1 MEHPEGDRRR
11 TVLVMADHYLPGF
24 KAGGPIRT
32 LHNLIEALGGEFHF
46 LVITRDRDLSDTQ
59 AYTGVRLNDW
69 NTVGPAQVYYASP
82 DTLTWR
88 GLRQL
93 LSRTRFDVLYLNSF
107 FSPVMTI
114 LPLVLRRLSG
124 HKPTPVVLAP
134 RGEFSPGALALKPAK
149 KQVYLA
155 LARAMGLLSDLRWQA
170 TSDAERA
177 QIIAL
182 VRARPDNIAV
192 VPNLPSVGRAA
203 THAEAGPRPVRA
215 PGPLRMV
222 FLSRISAMKNLD
234 FLINVLRRVTTPVT
248 LTVYGPIV
256 DGPYWKAC
264 LDAAKG
270 LPGAIHFNYVGEVQ
284 PDLVAATFAEHD
296 VFVFPTR
303 GENFGHVIL
312 ESLTAGTAV
321 IVSDRTPWQADSNGA
336 VTVLALA
343 EIDGWVRTIETWA
356 RFDNATL
363 EVRRAQAFARATAY
377 LLNNSSADAHKRLF
391 QAVLA
396 ASKDDFDRPEV
407 RGGSCL

>member
-1 MEHPEGDRRR
+1 MDHPEGDDRR
-11 TVLVMADHYLPGF
+11 TILVMADHYLPGF

-32 LHNLIEALGGEFHF
+32 LHNLIDALGDEFRF

-69 NTVGPAQVYYASP
+69 NTVGRARVYYASP

-107 FSPVMTI
+107 FSPLMTI

-124 HKPTPVVLAP
+124 RPSTPVVLAP

-149 KQVYLA
+149 KRAYLA
-155 LARAMGLLSDLRWQA
+155 LTRAMGLLSGLLWQA

-177 QIIAL
+177 QIVSL
-182 VRARPDNIAV
+182 VRAQADDVAV
-192 VPNLPSVGRAA
+192 VPNLPSVGRVV
-203 THAEAGPRPVRA
+203 TPAGAGMQPVRA

-222 FLSRISAMKNLD
+222 FLSRISPMKNLD
-234 FLINVLRRVTTPVT
+234 FLISVLRQVRTSAT
-248 LTVYGPIV
+248 LTVHGPVV
-256 DGPYWKAC
+256 DAPYWKAC
-264 LDAAKG
+264 QDAAQG
-270 LPGAIHFNYVGEVQ
+270 LPGNIRVTYAGEVQ
-284 PDLVAATFAEHD
+284 PDRVAATFAEHD

-321 IVSDRTPWQADSNGA
+321 IVSDRTPWQADANGA
-336 VTVLALA
+336 VTVLTLD
-343 EIDGWVRTIETWA
+343 ESTGWARTIEAWA
-356 RFDNATL
+356 GLDDTAL
-363 EVRRAQAFARATAY
+363 EGRRAQAAALATAY
-377 LLNNSSADAHKRLF
+377 LSKNGSAEAHRRLF
-391 QAVLA
+391 LA
-396 ASKDDFDRPEV
+396 ALAPSAGPV
-407 RGGSCL
+407 